1 MQVRLVDPRDARW
14 EVDAPTYRV
23 YFWERSSGSSGPGWA
38 SEEWEISGT
47 DVGEIID
54 WASRD
59 TKHREY
65 MLYACCTCNGELGLI
80 RLLGRNPAGHA

>member
-1 MQVRLVDPRDARW
+1 VQVRLADPRDARW
-14 EVDAPTYRV
+14 EVGTPAYRV
-23 YFWERSSGSSGPGWA
+23 YFWESSPVSPGPGWL

-47 DVGEIID
+47 DVDEILD

-65 MLYACCTCNGELGLI
+65 SLYACCTCNGELGLI
-80 RLLGRNPAGHA
+80 RLLGRDPTENA